1 MDALVETI
9 YRRKNIDYKELFT
22 DGLKPELTNM
32 LDSSDKVTKIEVT
45 KKQDLKRKRP
55 EEKETE
61 SSTLKISLKD
71 FTFLVES
78 NTHDLAM
85 YKRLT

>member
-1 MDALVETI
+1 M
-9 YRRKNIDYKELFT
+9 LFT
-22 DGLKPELTNM
+22 SELKPELTNM
-32 LDSSDKVTKIEVT
+32 LDSSEKVIKSEVN

-55 EEKETE
+55 EEKEAE

-85 YKRLT
+85 